1 MKKVNVFIVLFLLI
15 SFIGKAQ
22 VKDISVTLSPFV
34 EYNWW
39 DDKAGL
45 DDGIMYGGKLG
56 FGFGEYLELRGIY
69 SKSYEIETNFENYGL
84 ANFDMGLFTPQ
95 DVTVSRWGG
104 EFKANIGTKKLNP
117 YLTLG
122 TGIQYIDIADG
133 EKLEQ
138 IYTSLGLGLKFNLSQ
153 RTVFLLEAKNTTYN
167 FNAGNLLTSGNKT
180 DFGVADAAFSRERL
194 NNWSVQGAL
203 QFYLGGRRPGT
214 MTELD
219 QAYLDQ
225 FKGGLRGIQLVF
237 EPGASYIAFDQ
248 NSQFR
253 DTWFLGGYLGLDF
266 NEYIGLR
273 GFYFHATNTID
284 IDTDFDNLAMY
295 GAEFRANLNDGKGV
309 IPYISL
315 GGGYMSPGDNYLG
328 RTGTGVKG
336 GEFASGGL
344 GLNIPLGK
352 RVLLT
357 GGARGM
363 LMSGEKVLDI
373 SVVDDIQTHVMY
385 SAGIKFTLGKKSQA
399 TEEVYQKTLNADV
412 EKQMAANN
420 LKIQQMKSDYLAKEK
435 ALQKELELAYASKD
449 VDKAVELM
457 EEKNEVQ
464 TSLKEIEKLEGI
476 QGDKQKVYSAETT
489 GVSPQNA
496 GRQNV
501 VQMSPAE
508 FESLIIR
515 ILEATG
521 TPRDTTA
528 KSAPLKVGE
537 KTQDSEDQ
545 QQQIDVLNNR
555 IEELEKLLKDINE
568 KEDLNKSTETST
580 RILEELEALNKKV
593 DNNAN
598 VNNAQQGTSAQ
609 PVVLPVDTKDG
620 SLKVTTSNEP
630 LLKYNNSS
638 ALFGVNAGG
647 ATTANFGLRLHFGI
661 YKTSLEFVPEL
672 YVGFGGSTS
681 YGFSGNVILPIMK
694 ENEKVRPYFGAG
706 LGGAKINNVYH
717 GNYNLI
723 VGATLPF
730 LTENLSIDYTM
741 RNTFDYNQI
750 ALIYKL
756 PF

>member
-1 MKKVNVFIVLFLLI
+1 MKKIKISLLFLLLI
-15 SFIGKAQ
+15 AVAAKAQ
-22 VKDISVTLSPFV
+22 VKDISITFSPAA
-34 EYNWW
+34 EYTWW

-45 DDGIMYGGKLG
+45 ADGVLWGGKVG

-69 SKSYEIETNFENYGL
+69 SQSFDIKTNFENYGL
-84 ANFDMGLFTPQ
+84 PNFNAGLYVPQ
-95 DVTVSRWGG
+95 DVKLTRWGG
-104 EFKANIGTKKLNP
+104 EFKANIGTGKLNP
-117 YLTLG
+117 YVTLG
-122 TGIQYIDIADG
+122 TGIQNIDVSQG

-138 IYTSLGLGLKFNLSQ
+138 IYTSLGLGLKFNMTK
-153 RTVFLLEAKNTTYN
+153 RAVFLLEAKNNTYN
-167 FNAGNLLTSGNKT
+167 FNAGDLLTFGDKAGLGASDA
-180 DFGVADAAFSRERL
+180 DFARERL
-194 NNWSVQGAL
+194 SNWSVQGSL

-214 MTELD
+214 ITELD

-225 FKGGLRGIQLVF
+225 FKGGLRGIQLII
-237 EPGASYIAFDQ
+237 EPGASYIAFDEF
-248 NSQFR
+248 SQFR

-266 NEYIGLR
+266 NEYIGVR

-284 IDTDFDNLAMY
+284 INTDFDNLAMY

-315 GGGYMSPGDNYLG
+315 GGGYLNPGDNYLG
-328 RTGTGVKG
+328 RASASVKG

-344 GLNIPLGK
+344 GLNVPLGK

-373 SVVDDIQTHVMY
+373 SVIDDIQTHVMY
-385 SAGIKFTLGKKSQA
+385 SAGVKFTLGKKSPA

-412 EKQMAANN
+412 ERQMAANN
-420 LKIQQMKSDYLAKEK
+420 LKIQQMKRDYLAKEK

-476 QGDKQKVYSAETT
+476 QGDKQKAYGATT
-489 GVSPQNA
+489 VVSPQNA
-496 GRQNV
+496 SGQNV

-515 ILEATG
+515 ILETTG
-521 TPRDTTA
+521 ANRDTTV

-537 KTQDSEDQ
+537 KSQAPEDQ
-545 QQQIDVLNNR
+545 QQQIDILNNR
-555 IEELEKLLKDINE
+555 IEELEKLLKDIND
-568 KEDLNKSTETST
+568 KDDLNESSATST
-580 RILEELEALNKKV
+580 KILEELEALNKKV
-593 DNNAN
+593 DGSSSLNST
-598 VNNAQQGTSAQ
+598 QGASAQ
-609 PVVLPVDTKDG
+609 PVVLPVDTKG
-620 SLKVTTSNEP
+620 GALKVTTSNEP
-630 LLKYNNSS
+630 LLKYSNSS

-647 ATTANFGLRLHFGI
+647 ATTANVGLRLHFGI

-672 YVGFGGSTS
+672 YVGFGESTS

-706 LGGAKINNVYH
+706 LGGAKINHVYH

-741 RNTFDYNQI
+741 RNSFDYNQI